1 MSKIQ
6 KNFLKFKNVKISREL
21 QVLRSLSGYGH
32 WRGAGRAAAWQRP
45 TLNIFPVRPFNFCQQ
60 ISLFFK
66 RIKPVFFIR
75 SSSIKCPSPNADR
88 RPSTGSTA
96 RIMCRASK
104 RTRVNS

>member
-60 ISLFFK
+60 ISLFFNK
-66 RIKPVFFIR
+66 NYIQQFYKVSQYRKIIG
-75 SSSIKCPSPNADR
+75 
-88 RPSTGSTA
+88 GSF
-96 RIMCRASK
+96 
-104 RTRVNS
+104 NSFCFVLCVPH